1 MVTEFP
7 TGAMQNIAA
16 AADIIHPDTDLPP
29 TREDLLGEQVFFV
42 TQVGAWPAIVVEYDN
57 TTKRAI
63 LQVFNRKTDGCN
75 LVGNVRH
82 ISTDDAPCWAW
93 KHETPFAGL
102 QSLNRGQEAPKRAHT
117 RRRPGGLSV

>member
-1 MVTEFP
+1 MVTEFTTDDLVVP
-7 TGAMQNIAA
+7 
-16 AADIIHPDTDLPP
+16 ADSVHSVRPP
-29 TREDLLGEQVFFV
+29 ELTREDLLGEQVFFV
-42 TQVGAWPAIVVEYDN
+42 TQVGAWPSIVVDYDN
-57 TTKRAI
+57 TTKRAD

-82 ISTDDAPCWAW
+82 ISSDDAPCWAW

-102 QSLNRGQEAPKRAHT
+102 QSTQRGQEAPKRAHT